1 MWIGRVNYRSWLL
14 RILTWDTI
22 LPVAV
27 AFVPTAIALFLPNRR
42 GVMEIASVTLPIAA
56 FLLRLRIGK
65 RQIDSNRCSVAVR
78 KFQFCVF
85 FVGILPLVLID
96 CVIILS
102 HLMPNGALFATS
114 GDLLVWAILAAIY
127 LASMTVAMY
136 PGSAGAAND
145 QHESDDYSRGHDA
158 GRQWAMEEAQ
168 ADELI
173 RLANWKEEAGNHSED
188 GLVLFGQSAREP
200 QDDFIFTINPDTYG
214 DRRESEAFWEWH
226 SGMQCPSGEF
236 VQGFAEGALEIWGEE
251 CERPSEA

>member
-27 AFVPTAIALFLPNRR
+27 AFVPTAIALFLPDRR

-96 CVIILS
+96 CVIVLS

-114 GDLLVWAILAAIY
+114 GDLLVWAVLAAIY

-136 PGSAGAAND
+136 PGSARAAND

-158 GRQWAMEEAQ
+158 GRLWAMDEAHD
-168 ADELI
+168 DELI
-173 RLANWKEEAGNHSED
+173 RLAGWKDVAGNHAED
-188 GLVLFGQSAREP
+188 GLVLFGQSAHRARE
-200 QDDFIFTINPDTYG
+200 DFVYTINPDMHG
-214 DRRESEAFWEWH
+214 DRRASEAFWEWH
-226 SGMQCPSGEF
+226 SGTQDPSGEF
-236 VQGFAEGALEIWGEE
+236 VQGFAEGALEVWN
-251 CERPSEA
+251 EAADQN

>member
-27 AFVPTAIALFLPNRR
+27 AFVPTAIALFLPDRR

-56 FLLRLRIGK
+56 FLLRLHIGK

-96 CVIILS
+96 CVIVLS

-114 GDLLVWAILAAIY
+114 GDLLVWAVLAAIY

-145 QHESDDYSRGHDA
+145 RDESDDYSRGHDA
-158 GRQWAMEEAQ
+158 GRLWAMDEAQ
-168 ADELI
+168 DDELI
-173 RLANWKEEAGNHSED
+173 RLVTWKDEAGNHSED
-188 GLVLFGQSAREP
+188 GLDLFGQSARGPHE
-200 QDDFIFTINPDTYG
+200 DFVFTINPDMDG
-214 DRRESEAFWEWH
+214 DGRATEAFWEWH
-226 SGMQCPSGEF
+226 SGMQDPSGEF
-236 VQGFAEGALEIWGEE
+236 VQGFADGALEVWNEVADQI
-251 CERPSEA
+251 

>member
-27 AFVPTAIALFLPNRR
+27 AFVPTAIALFLPDRR

-65 RQIDSNRCSVAVR
+65 RQIDSNRCSVAFR

-96 CVIILS
+96 CVIVLS

-114 GDLLVWAILAAIY
+114 GDLLVWAVLAAIY

-145 QHESDDYSRGHDA
+145 QHEGDDYSRGHDA
-158 GRQWAMEEAQ
+158 GRRWAMDEAHD
-168 ADELI
+168 DELI
-173 RLANWKEEAGNHSED
+173 RLANREEEAGNYLEE
-188 GLVLFGQSAREP
+188 GRVLFGQSARGAQE
-200 QDDFIFTINPDTYG
+200 DFVFTINPDTYG
-214 DRRESEAFWEWH
+214 DRRASEEFWEWH
-226 SGMQCPSGEF
+226 SGMQDPSREF
-236 VQGFAEGALEIWGEE
+236 VQGFAEGALEVWNDAADQI
-251 CERPSEA
+251 